1 MEIPD
6 FLLSSIHIILN
17 TVAAQATKKIIVK
30 LKQNKKF
37 VFGFLNTS
45 PPYCMLYGMVDVK
58 VYFYFYIYF
67 YISRLLE
74 YFNYNLI
81 FFFIQDSQEK

>member
-6 FLLSSIHIILN
+6 FLFSSIHIILN

-45 PPYCMLYGMVDVK
+45 PPYCMLYG
-58 VYFYFYIYF
+58 
-67 YISRLLE
+67 
-74 YFNYNLI
+74 NG
-81 FFFIQDSQEK
+81 